1 MTETAP
7 EVYHRT
13 ILDDAAPELTR
24 NYAEALVNVAQNG
37 DDASALLDELDELV
51 ADIFVANRRFASM
64 LSSPALST
72 SDKDRILSETFGGRA
87 SDTLTRF
94 LRVLNQHGRLDLL
107 GPVSRKA
114 RAILDGRLNRRP
126 VSIRSAVALDESQQ
140 SALYDRLAAMLGA
153 TPVLSLAVDPS
164 LIGGLVIQVGDDV
177 YDASVKSRL
186 EKLRQGLI
194 EGKTHEISSRRD
206 HFSHSA

>member
-1 MTETAP
+1 MTQDAAA
-7 EVYHRT
+7 HRT
-13 ILDDAAPELTR
+13 VLDDVAPELTR
-24 NYAEALVNVAQNG
+24 SYAEALVNVAQKG
-37 DDASALLDELDELV
+37 DDPSALLDELDELV
-51 ADIFVANRRFASM
+51 ADVFVANRRFASM
-64 LSSPALST
+64 LGSPALSVK
-72 SDKDRILSETFGGRA
+72 DKDRILSETFGGRA
-87 SDTLTRF
+87 SDTLAKF
-94 LRVLNQHGRLDLL
+94 LRVLNQHDRLDLL

-114 RAILDGRLNRRP
+114 REILDRRLNRRP
-126 VSIRSAVALDESQQ
+126 VSVRSAVALDDSQQ
-140 SALYDRLAAMLGA
+140 SALRDRLAAMLGA